1 MVMYDN
7 EFETKEI
14 KDMYLVVKKTN
25 YMEKNVSQI
34 LNKTIT
40 DIVLIASRDHKRTP
54 WSRCL
59 QLSVKLTEL

>member
-1 MVMYDN
+1 MVMYGN

-14 KDMYLVVKKTN
+14 KDMYVVVRVVKKIN
-25 YMEKNVSQI
+25 YMERNVSQI

-40 DIVLIASRDHKRTP
+40 DIVSIASRDHKRTP

-59 QLSVKLTEL
+59 